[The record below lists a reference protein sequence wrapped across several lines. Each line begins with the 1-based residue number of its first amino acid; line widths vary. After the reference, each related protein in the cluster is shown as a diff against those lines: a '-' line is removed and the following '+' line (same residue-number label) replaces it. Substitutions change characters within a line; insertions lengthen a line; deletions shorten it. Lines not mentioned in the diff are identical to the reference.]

1 MMQTNPHA
9 CGVDDTA
16 CPSTPIKAHACGVD
30 DGPLHLI
37 PVPSPVLSVGHF
49 SRALL
54 GHSCQA
60 PKLDALQ
67 RVSPFLRQESM
78 VRTHCTRYFTTR
90 AYFRVSGCQIFEC
103 KILTVRV

>member
-16 CPSTPIKAHACGVD
+16 CPSTPLKAHACGVD
-30 DGPLHLI
+30 DGPLHLV

-60 PKLDALQ
+60 PKLGWTTG
-67 RVSPFLRQESM
+67 SPTATSSSSGTRII
-78 VRTHCTRYFTTR
+78 VRIDGTQHRWGEVPR
-90 AYFRVSGCQIFEC
+90 
-103 KILTVRV
+103 LWM